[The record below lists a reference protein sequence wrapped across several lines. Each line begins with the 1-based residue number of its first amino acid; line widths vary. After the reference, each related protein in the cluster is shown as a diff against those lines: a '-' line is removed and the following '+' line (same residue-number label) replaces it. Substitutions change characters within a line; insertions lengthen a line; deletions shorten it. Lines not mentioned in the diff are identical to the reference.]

1 MNQHVTPVP
10 TGFTQEQLQTLFDLI
25 SDGIWDWDANTGYV
39 YRNPGW
45 YLMLGYTPHSQENSV
60 LTWERLIHPDDFQR
74 VMAHFDAYV
83 HQRNERYLVE
93 YRCRCADGSYLWV
106 EDSGY
111 VIARNPDGSVARM
124 LGAHRNI
131 DSGKRQLAQ
140 LERRNQSLECLV
152 AERTRELSWVNEQLQ
167 RQLDENRELAERDSL
182 TRIANRYRLEN
193 VLKQECKRAHRF
205 RQPLSII
212 AMDIDD
218 FKPINDQYGHA
229 QGDAA
234 LVRVAEAL
242 RSRQR
247 TTDLLARW
255 GGDEFVLV
263 LTQTSLE
270 EACVC
275 AEQLRQVVAQLEPIG
290 ECRLALSYGVVQW
303 REGDDPHSLLARADQ
318 ALYRAK
324 GAGKNAVA
332 Q

>member
-1 MNQHVTPVP
+1 MNQHLTPVP
-10 TGFTQEQLQTLFDLI
+10 TGFTQDQLHTLFELI
-25 SDGIWDWDANTGYV
+25 SDGIWDWDANSGYV

-45 YLMLGYTPHSQENSV
+45 YHMLGYAPHSHENSV

-74 VMAHFDAYV
+74 VMAHFDAYI

-93 YRCRCADGSYLWV
+93 YRCLCADGSYLWV

-131 DSGKRQLAQ
+131 DSGKRHLAQ

-193 VLKQECKRAHRF
+193 VLKQECERAQRF
-205 RQPLSII
+205 RQPLSVI
-212 AMDIDD
+212 AMDMDD
-218 FKPINDQYGHA
+218 FKPINDRYGHA

-247 TTDLLARW
+247 ATDLLARW

-263 LTQTSLE
+263 LPQTSLT
-270 EACVC
+270 EACGC
-275 AEQLRQVVAQLEPIG
+275 ADQLRQVVAQLEPIG
-290 ECRLALSYGVVQW
+290 DCRLTLSYGVVQW